1 MAIIDHLFLFAL
13 KRTSQEF
20 RRRFYE
26 AVQPSNYRP
35 KRGAQASGDQLMQ
48 DAGDRLRNQSR
59 YLEENHDLMV
69 AVYDDLINNVIG
81 TGAYI
86 QPMVK
91 LKNGDLAR
99 ETNAQLAE
107 AYEVWSE
114 YPEASGE
121 HGWSAAQRLSA
132 RYYFRDGELFY
143 QMIGKSTFRY
153 RTPVPFVLELIEPD
167 YIPFWLIDETR
178 NITHGI
184 ERNAYGAATAF
195 HVLEHHPGDNVYY
208 SGTQLGETRRISAQR
223 MRQVKFTR
231 RLAQARGVPIAHSII
246 ERLRDVKDYEESER
260 IAAKV
265 AASIAVAIEKDA
277 AMEGIQV
284 EGGKRNLELE
294 PGAIFD
300 LNPGE
305 SVETIGQN
313 RPNEKLIDFRNAMLR
328 AVAGGTGTRFSA
340 IARDYGGT
348 YSSQRQELVEG
359 AVGYRASFAY
369 LRDKFYKPIW
379 RRFVEQ
385 AVFSGVVQVERG
397 VDLRTLTRA
406 EFRPPALPW
415 IDPSKEATAW
425 KILREAR
432 LESAAEIARMR
443 GRDPQRI
450 AEELAEERDQGI
462 FDAAPAPAPAAD
474 DEPLGGGDPGQGAD
488 EDEDE
493 DEGTGTNG

>member
-1 MAIIDHLFLFAL
+1 MRLADRLFLFAL
-13 KRTSQEF
+13 KQTSAGF
-20 RRRFYE
+20 RQRFYE
-26 AVQPSNYRP
+26 AVQPTNYRP
-35 KRGAQASGDQLMQ
+35 PRGSQASGDALMQ
-48 DAGDRLRNQSR
+48 QAGDRLRNQSR

-91 LKNGDLAR
+91 LRNGQLAD
-99 ETNAQLAE
+99 ETNRELAE

-121 HGWSAAQRLSA
+121 HGWSAAQRLA
-132 RYYFRDGELFY
+132 GRYYFRDGELFY
-143 QMIGKSTFRY
+143 NMIGKETFRY

-167 YIPFWLIDETR
+167 YIPFWLIDESKG
-178 NITHGI
+178 ITHGI
-184 ERNAYGAATAF
+184 ERNQYGAATAY
-195 HVLEHHPGDNVYY
+195 HVLEQHPGDNVYY
-208 SGTQLGETRRISAQR
+208 PGPQVGKTRRVSALR
-223 MRQVKFTR
+223 MRQIKFTR
-231 RLAQARGVPIAHSII
+231 RLTQARGVPIAHSVTT
-246 ERLRDVKDYEESER
+246 RLRDLKDYEESER

-265 AASIAVAIEKDA
+265 AASIALAIEKDA
-277 AMEGIQV
+277 AMEGVVQAQ
-284 EGGKRNLELE
+284 GKRLLELE

-305 SVETIGQN
+305 SVETVGQT

-328 AVAGGTGTRFSA
+328 AVAGGTGTRFSS
-340 IARDYGGT
+340 IARDYSGT

-385 AVFSGVVQVERG
+385 AVFSGAVVVQPG
-397 VDLRTLTRA
+397 TDMRTITRA

-415 IDPSKEATAW
+415 IDPAKEASAW

-450 AEELAEERDQGI
+450 AEELAQEREEGI
-462 FDAAPAPAPAAD
+462 FDQAPAPTPAPVED
-474 DEPLGGGDPGQGAD
+474 QD
-488 EDEDE
+488 EDREDSE
-493 DEGTGTNG
+493 REERESA